1 MDVSGALGHAASH
14 VRESVKE
21 LVTWFRRLA
30 PSDET
35 GQAYQDRITED
46 VEPWLQHEIT
56 TPLNDI
62 LRFSSSLFARSVCTI
77 RAGVVDSADEAL
89 RPFLRRA
96 PPSSGFFFG
105 NPTDALATSM
115 NYAYL
120 KNSSKSSSSTRRGA
134 SRFPAKKASSSRSH
148 TAPDPSAPST
158 SSYKKDSGNYKGRS
172 SRGGGRGRGK
182 K

>member
-1 MDVSGALGHAASH
+1 MEASGALGHAAVH
-14 VRESVKE
+14 VRDALQG
-21 LVTWFRRLA
+21 LVSWLRRLI
-30 PSDET
+30 PDE
-35 GQAYQDRITED
+35 QVFQDRITRD
-46 VEPWLQHEIT
+46 VEPWLHREIT
-56 TPLNDI
+56 TPCND
-62 LRFSSSLFARSVCTI
+62 LARFSASLYAKAVCNV
-77 RAGVVDSADEAL
+77 RAGVVEASDEAV

-96 PPSSGFFFG
+96 PPSEGFFFG

-115 NYAYL
+115 NFAYL
-120 KNSSKSSSSTRRGA
+120 KNSSKPSTSSRRGS
-134 SRFPAKKASSSRSH
+134 SRFPAKKSSRSH